1 MAWLSWIMSVIT
13 NSCEFILIWIIVA
26 IVFLCVKKTR
36 KCGVVLAC
44 AIVLFA
50 LLFNEEL
57 IKNVVGRIRPLYLDD
72 SRSTTILTNL
82 QNTNYF
88 FQSGESP
95 IFGLFEYPKET
106 SYSFMSG
113 HTFGSF
119 MCATIIYKYFHKAG
133 IGCFVFAV
141 LVGFSRLYFG
151 VHFPTDVIIG
161 MLMGILIGITIL
173 CFDKELSPLFIKLRD
188 RIKAKREAKQ
198 NA

>member
-1 MAWLSWIMSVIT
+1 MSVIT

-36 KCGVVLAC
+36 KCGVVLAF

-50 LLFNEEL
+50 LVFNEEI
-57 IKNVVGRIRPLYLDD
+57 IKNVVGRVRPLYLDD
-72 SRSTTILTNL
+72 TRSITILTNL

-88 FQSGESP
+88 FQPGESP
-95 IFGLFEYPKET
+95 ILGLFTYPKET

-119 MCATIIYKYFHKAG
+119 MCATIIFKYFHKAG
-133 IGCFVFAV
+133 IGCFIFAL

-151 VHFPTDVIIG
+151 VHYPTDVIIG
-161 MLMGILIGITIL
+161 MLLGVMSGVIVL
-173 CFDKELSPLFIKLRD
+173 CFDRELSPLFTKLVNNIKS
-188 RIKAKREAKQ
+188 KKQ
-198 NA
+198 DKQSA